1 LVTRCDAMRCDAMRC
16 DAMRCDAMRC
26 DAMRCDAMRCDATVT
41 VWYCIRC
48 AVEDQTQS
56 ALREYTAMC
65 KFLAEDPKQEPTEV
79 FGPLYGFLR
88 DFEAV
93 RNKVCAAAPFRRR
106 SHSRCPHAHRH
117 THTHTLSCVSG
128 CAHGVVRVSAQAR
141 ERYAA
146 AARDAPRKRSMKEG
160 SATGLLKNQRSRSG
174 DPVRWLW
181 QRVAELC
188 RLVSMCRVLAVLRG
202 AECGGTRSLRA
213 LGVVAPPHSQC
224 SVVGCVRSS
233 GGLWRCKRRL
243 HCASLVVLC
252 RSEAAAPRR
261 RRHGLWRQRLGADD
275 PCGFCGGSCHV

>member
-1 LVTRCDAMRCDAMRC
+1 MRCDAMRC

-26 DAMRCDAMRCDATVT
+26 GGMRCDAMRCDAMRCDGDGMVLYSVCSRGSDTKRAAGVHGNVQVPCRRPEAGADRGLRAP
-41 VWYCIRC
+41 VWLSPR
-48 AVEDQTQS
+48 
-56 ALREYTAMC
+56 LRSCSQQGLCGGSLSQAISLTM
-65 KFLAEDPKQEPTEV
+65 
-79 FGPLYGFLR
+79 
-88 DFEAV
+88 
-93 RNKVCAAAPFRRR
+93 
-106 SHSRCPHAHRH
+106 SSRAQ
-117 THTHTLSCVSG
+117 THTHTLSLSCVSG